1 MRGPARWS
9 WASFLVVSLAC
20 LACRARES
28 EAGGGKESER
38 AAALREAS
46 EAIRTL
52 MQTQT
57 AVISRMEAT
66 LRAPP
71 DLKAARE
78 AELKK
83 LQDEAASPGT
93 SEARRKQILDVEI
106 PAEKKEGQA
115 DGENLKELKR
125 QHDRAVAGRK
135 AMQEKLAELQ
145 TQLEQ
150 CAGAKAEGQAAPKAE
165 PKAQTGV
172 ETKAAP

>member
-1 MRGPARWS
+1 MRSLARWS
-9 WASFLVVSLAC
+9 SASFLLVGLAC
-20 LACRARES
+20 LACRAQE
-28 EAGGGKESER
+28 EGAGGKESER

-46 EAIRTL
+46 GAIQTL
-52 MQTQT
+52 MKTQT
-57 AVISRMEAT
+57 AEISRMEAI

-83 LQDEAASPGT
+83 LQDEAANPAT
-93 SEARRKQILDVEI
+93 SEARRKQILEVEI
-106 PAEKKEGQA
+106 PAEKKESQA

-125 QHDRAVAGRK
+125 QHDRAVAARK
-135 AMQEKLAELQ
+135 AMQEKVAELQ

-165 PKAQTGV
+165 PKPQTEA